1 MAGNEPTR
9 ARKLLTRCLAI
20 AALLGVYCLATVGMM
35 SLVTATTGTPA
46 QAYYRGGWRGGYR
59 GGYYRGGWGRGR
71 YWGGRWWGYGVGP
84 CWRMTPAGW
93 VWICG

>member
-1 MAGNEPTR
+1 M
-9 ARKLLTRCLAI
+9 AI

-35 SLVTATTGTPA
+35 GLVATTSGPA
-46 QAYYRGGWRGGYR
+46 QAYYRGGWRGGWR

-84 CWRMTPAGW
+84 CWRSTPAGW